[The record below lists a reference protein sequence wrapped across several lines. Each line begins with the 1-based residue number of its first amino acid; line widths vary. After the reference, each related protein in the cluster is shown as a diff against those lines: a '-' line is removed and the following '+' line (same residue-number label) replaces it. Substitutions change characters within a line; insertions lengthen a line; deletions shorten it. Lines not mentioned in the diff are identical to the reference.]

1 MSRSPRARRHRLTAA
16 TAAACTAAAL
26 TAATALW
33 NHDGGAAG
41 AQLTSTQETATL
53 STWADIEQPEEA
65 TAVEDDF
72 FQPPDPLPAGEPGD
86 IIRAEPADAFT
97 DALRVGRFPADV
109 WRVMYLSTDALGEP
123 MAVTATVMAPTA
135 PWEGGGERPL
145 VAYAIGTHGIG
156 DHCAPSNGL
165 EQGLEYEAS
174 LMERYV
180 DDGYALVVTDY
191 EGFGTPGDHTFMV
204 GRSQGPAVLDS
215 LRAATRLDEA
225 GISPDAPMGVNGF
238 SQGGGS
244 AVWAAQL
251 HPEYAP
257 ELPLVGVAAGAVP
270 ADLHQVAEFLD
281 GGTYFSLMSLAAI
294 GLSSAYPEL
303 PLEERMTDDGAELMD
318 TLRDSCTVDAIPHGM
333 FRTMDGI
340 TTAELLNSPEWQAR
354 LAENLPGGTA
364 PTVPLF
370 MYHSALDDAIPMG
383 QAEEL
388 RDTYCAA
395 GANVQWR
402 RTYSGSHVMS
412 LFIDH
417 DRAHDWMADRFAGE
431 PTNSTC

>member
-1 MSRSPRARRHRLTAA
+1 MSRTPRARRSRLTTA

-33 NHDGGAAG
+33 NHEGSVAEAGPVSATGALG
-41 AQLTSTQETATL
+41 
-53 STWADIEQPEEA
+53 TWGEIDQPEEG
-65 TAVEDDF
+65 TAVEEDF

-86 IIRAEPADAFT
+86 VIRAEPADAFT
-97 DALRVGRFPADV
+97 DALRIGRFPADV
-109 WRVMYLSTDALGEP
+109 WRVMYLSTDGLGEP
-123 MAVTATVMAPTA
+123 MAVTATVMVPTA
-135 PWEGGGERPL
+135 PWKGEGERPL
-145 VAYAIGTHGIG
+145 LAYAIGTHGIG
-156 DHCAPSNGL
+156 DQCAPANGL

-174 LMERYV
+174 LMERFV

-225 GISPDAPMGVNGF
+225 GIPADSPMGVNGF

-270 ADLHQVAEFLD
+270 SDLNQVAGFLD
-281 GGTYFSLMSLAAI
+281 GGSYFSLVGLAAI
-294 GLSSAYPEL
+294 GFSSAYPEL
-303 PLEERMTDDGAELMD
+303 PLEERMTEEGVELMD
-318 TLRDSCTVDAIPHGM
+318 TLRGSCTVDAIPHGM
-333 FRTMDGI
+333 FRSMDGI
-340 TTAELLNSPEWQAR
+340 TTSELLNSPEWQAR
-354 LAENLPGGTA
+354 LAENLPGETA

-370 MYHSALDDAIPMG
+370 MYHSALDDAIPIG

-395 GANVQWR
+395 GANVRWR

-412 LFIDH
+412 LFLDY
-417 DRAHDWMADRFAGE
+417 DGAHDWMADRFTGE
-431 PTNSTC
+431 PANSTC